1 LCSSITGT
9 GNVAHDFGLNGSDD
23 LLIINRLAKLGV
35 ASLHIVVKVM
45 EEVAAPTS

>member
-1 LCSSITGT
+1 LCSSIAGT
-9 GNVAHDFGLNGSDD
+9 GNVADESGLKGGDY

-35 ASLHIVVKVM
+35 DSLYIVVKVM